1 MVASWLFLAPS
12 TVFPIPSRKAVV
24 VPLSSTLISKVLD
37 GVGELWNPELCER
50 NRGKF
55 SCVTPFGNEISP
67 ACSPYVQLGIVEK
80 TIINS

>member
-1 MVASWLFLAPS
+1 MVGSWLFLVPS
-12 TVFPIPSRKAVV
+12 VVSLIPSRKAVV

-55 SCVTPFGNEISP
+55 SCVTPFGNGIASV
-67 ACSPYVQLGIVEK
+67 CFLYVQLGIVEK